1 MRMQYLG
8 TAAYEGTP
16 AVFCTCATCTAARKA
31 GGRNI
36 RTHAQALVNE
46 RILLDFG
53 PDTYAHALRYGLDLA
68 QLHTCLITHTHSDH
82 FYPEDL
88 LARMDGYC
96 TLQTEYPLVIYG
108 SAETGEQL
116 HRLLG
121 TEEDRLGRLQFHEVH
136 AFEPFEAEDCRIT
149 PLPAVHGTKQP
160 LVYLIQELQRGGK
173 TLLYAHDTYIFD
185 DETWQWLADN
195 APHLDLVSLDCTMG
209 LQGGAAGCH
218 MSIADDCVVRDRLL
232 QMGLADEH
240 THFIANHFSHNGGL
254 TYDRATD
261 PEVNRWMEISYDGMI
276 VDF

>member
-1 MRMQYLG
+1 MRIQYLG
-8 TAAYEGTP
+8 TAAFEGTP
-16 AVFCTCATCTAARKA
+16 AVFCTCATCVAARKA

-36 RTHAQALVNE
+36 RTRAQALVND

-53 PDTYAHALRYGLDLA
+53 PDTYAHALRYELDLA
-68 QLHTCLITHTHSDH
+68 QLHTCLITHPHSDH

-88 LARMDGYC
+88 MARIHWYC
-96 TLQTEYPLVIYG
+96 TLPEEYPLNIYG
-108 SAETGEQL
+108 SSEIEWGLQQQSTYK
-116 HRLLG
+116 H
-121 TEEDRLGRLQFHEVH
+121 DSLGRLQFHEVH

-149 PLPAVHGTKQP
+149 PLPAVHGTGKP
-160 LVYLIQELQRGGK
+160 LFYLIQELQQGGK
-173 TLLYAHDTYIFD
+173 ALLYAHDTYIFG

-209 LQGGAAGCH
+209 LQGGAADCH
-218 MSIADDCVVRDRLL
+218 MSIANDCVVRDRLL

-261 PEVNRWMEISYDGMI
+261 PEVNRGLEISYDGMI